1 LSVMLHQ
8 PVQRIAALHGYHK
21 YHQHYV
27 QMSDTELQQSSNKY
41 GTFYIRGSVS
51 LLHKVHTCSGVQQTS
66 CPEVT
71 PQQ

>member
-41 GTFYIRGSVS
+41 GQY
-51 LLHKVHTCSGVQQTS
+51 C
-66 CPEVT
+66 
-71 PQQ
+71 